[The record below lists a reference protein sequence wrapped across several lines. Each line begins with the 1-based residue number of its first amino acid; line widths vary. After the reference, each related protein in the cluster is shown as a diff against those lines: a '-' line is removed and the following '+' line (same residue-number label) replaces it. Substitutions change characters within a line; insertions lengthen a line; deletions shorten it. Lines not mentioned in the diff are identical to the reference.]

1 MKNRLRIFGYIIIV
15 VAAIFIS
22 TSVKNVDF
30 SKLKTD
36 LFHLG
41 NSSKTITVNYVGVGG
56 EAKNAPNTI
65 ASDKK
70 SGSIT
75 YQEKQYGY
83 FQFDITG
90 LETNKVYKASTII
103 TTNVQEN
110 DNNCGGVIG
119 TIRNNTFSN
128 IVFSW
133 SNQVINK
140 TEESSVFFVS
150 DDEGRAT
157 IFIGTPYGPYSGCKM
172 KGTVSFSNLSISEAS
187 TDDVR
192 VINSKNGKIRL
203 IIKNSDYN
211 SISTKGSDS
220 ATASKKYADK
230 LEEVYE
236 SFSELVGN
244 TDYSNQHLY
253 PFKNMG
259 IYINYSNQHCY
270 AGLAGYPIEMS
281 YDPSTAISEYD
292 KYGYME
298 WAPLHEIGHTFDES
312 LSSTDRKYKTKKWSW
327 NFDLEFWGSFKSL
340 YAIDKGIVKT
350 KEDYFKL
357 FENGYNNTM
366 ANTSNRTYS
375 GDGVSHLLVQ
385 TKNSKGEIDWEALK
399 KTFKWFND
407 NAADNVGDSGAEKF
421 VWFVKK
427 YSEFSSDGYT
437 NISDVLQSH
446 AAETQT
452 IKDNFNYKP
461 ITNIEISEKFL
472 SMQVGDKNK
481 LTTTVLPNE
490 SKAKAGLV
498 YKSSNPT
505 VATVDDSGNIEAKKS
520 GVATI
525 SAYSFFEQNVKS
537 TVNITVKSS
546 NKGTAN
552 KEQEDIKDEPQ
563 TKTEITNTDNK
574 STTNQIVKVSNTSKM
589 ISTMVYVMGI
599 ISLLIG
605 MFIIYK
611 IVNNK
616 KR

>member
-110 DNNCGGVIG
+110 DNNCGGVLG

-140 TEESSVFFVS
+140 TEESSVLFVS

-203 IIKNSDYN
+203 IIKNSDY
-211 SISTKGSDS
+211 
-220 ATASKKYADK
+220 
-230 LEEVYE
+230 
-236 SFSELVGN
+236 
-244 TDYSNQHLY
+244 
-253 PFKNMG
+253 
-259 IYINYSNQHCY
+259 
-270 AGLAGYPIEMS
+270 
-281 YDPSTAISEYD
+281 
-292 KYGYME
+292 
-298 WAPLHEIGHTFDES
+298 
-312 LSSTDRKYKTKKWSW
+312 
-327 NFDLEFWGSFKSL
+327 
-340 YAIDKGIVKT
+340 
-350 KEDYFKL
+350 KEP
-357 FENGYNNTM
+357 E
-366 ANTSNRTYS
+366 TY
-375 GDGVSHLLVQ
+375 L
-385 TKNSKGEIDWEALK
+385 
-399 KTFKWFND
+399 
-407 NAADNVGDSGAEKF
+407 
-421 VWFVKK
+421 
-427 YSEFSSDGYT
+427 
-437 NISDVLQSH
+437 
-446 AAETQT
+446 
-452 IKDNFNYKP
+452 
-461 ITNIEISEKFL
+461 
-472 SMQVGDKNK
+472 
-481 LTTTVLPNE
+481 
-490 SKAKAGLV
+490 
-498 YKSSNPT
+498 
-505 VATVDDSGNIEAKKS
+505 
-520 GVATI
+520 
-525 SAYSFFEQNVKS
+525 
-537 TVNITVKSS
+537 
-546 NKGTAN
+546 
-552 KEQEDIKDEPQ
+552 
-563 TKTEITNTDNK
+563 
-574 STTNQIVKVSNTSKM
+574 
-589 ISTMVYVMGI
+589 
-599 ISLLIG
+599 
-605 MFIIYK
+605 
-611 IVNNK
+611 
-616 KR
+616 R